1 MKVEICLEV
10 PMTKSSETMFVGT
23 ANIGMSDE
31 KVELKYNSE
40 TKRGY
45 ILNGTRW
52 RWVKPQMKPV
62 VVGTI
67 TVKEAW
73 PGCRVFTVIAETE
86 EIPNPE

>member
-10 PMTKSSETMFVGT
+10 PMRKSSETMFVGT
-23 ANIGMSDE
+23 TNIGMSDE

-45 ILNGTRW
+45 ILIGKRW
-52 RWVKPQMKPV
+52 RWIKPQMKHVAVGSIV
-62 VVGTI
+62 V
-67 TVKEAW
+67 KQAW
-73 PGCRVFTVIAETE
+73 PGKRLFTIIAETE